1 LLKIDVPKNHPRYE
15 SLLLREKVK
24 DCLKEGIISE
34 VGIAAHGRGEA
45 FDYFLGEKTTEEGK
59 KAIKAAAIMLCRA
72 KNPVISVNG
81 NTACLVPSQIVEL
94 SKSVPLKIEI
104 NLFYRIYE
112 REAKIK
118 KRLEDHGAIKILGV
132 GENANESIPGL
143 DSLRGKV
150 SEEGIFT
157 SDVVIVP
164 LEDGDR
170 ALALKKMGKK
180 IIAIDLN
187 PISRT
192 SLCADITIVDNVIR
206 AMPLLIEEI
215 KKFKQKGIEED
226 YIFNNKE
233 NIKKSIEMMKDNLIC
248 WEEKINER

>member
-1 LLKIDVPKNHPRYE
+1 MDIPKNHPRYD
-15 SLLLREKVK
+15 SLLLREKIK
-24 DCLKEGIISE
+24 DCLKEGVLSE

-45 FDYFLGEKTTEEGK
+45 FDYLLGEKTTEEAD
-59 KAIKAAAIMLCRA
+59 KAIKAAAIMICKA
-72 KNPVISVNG
+72 ETPVISVNG
-81 NTACLVPSQIVEL
+81 NIACLVPGEIVQL
-94 SKSVPLKIEI
+94 SKIVPLKIEI
-104 NLFYRIYE
+104 NLFYRTYE
-112 REAKIK
+112 REIKIK
-118 KRLEDHGAIKILGV
+118 KRLEKYGATTILGI

-150 SEEGIFT
+150 SEEGIFN

-187 PISRT
+187 PFSRT
-192 SLCADITIVDNVIR
+192 SLCSDITIVDNVVR
-206 AMPLLIEEI
+206 AMPKLIEEI
-215 KKFKQKGIEED
+215 KKFKDKHIEECIEFD
-226 YIFNNKE
+226 NSE
-233 NIKKSIEMMKDNLIC
+233 NIRKSIEIMKNNLIH

>member
-1 LLKIDVPKNHPRYE
+1 MDVPKSHPRYE
-15 SLLLREKVK
+15 SLVLREKVK
-24 DCLKEGIISE
+24 DCLKAGIISE

-45 FDYFLGEKTTEEGK
+45 FDYLLGERTTEEAN
-59 KAIKAAAIMLCRA
+59 KAIKAAAMMLCRA

-81 NTACLVPSQIVEL
+81 NIACLVPGEIVEL
-94 SKSVPLKIEI
+94 SKIAPLKIEI
-104 NLFYRIYE
+104 NLFYRTYE
-112 REAKIK
+112 REIKVK
-118 KRLEDHGAIKILGV
+118 KRLEKYGAITILGV
-132 GENANESIPGL
+132 GENADESIPGL

-150 SEEGIFT
+150 SKEGIFN

-187 PISRT
+187 PLSRT
-192 SLCADITIVDNVIR
+192 SLCSDITIVDNVVR
-206 AMPLLIEEI
+206 VMPKLIEEI
-215 KKFKQKGIEED
+215 KKFKDKRIEESNEFD
-226 YIFNNKE
+226 NSE
-233 NIKKSIEMMKDNLIC
+233 NIRKSIEIMKNNLIH

>member
-1 LLKIDVPKNHPRYE
+1 MDVPKSHPRYD
-15 SLLLREKVK
+15 SLRLREKVK

-45 FDYFLGEKTTEEGK
+45 FDYFLGEKTTEE
-59 KAIKAAAIMLCRA
+59 AINSIKAAAVMLCRA

-81 NTACLVPSQIVEL
+81 NIACIVPNEIVEL
-94 SKSVPLKIEI
+94 SKIVPLKIEI
-104 NLFYRIYE
+104 NLFYRTYE
-112 REAKIK
+112 RETKIK
-118 KRLEDHGAIKILGV
+118 KRLEKHGASHILGV
-132 GENANESIPGL
+132 GENADESIPGL

-150 SEEGIFT
+150 SKYGIFT

-187 PISRT
+187 PLSRT
-192 SLCADITIVDNVIR
+192 SLCADITIVDNVVR
-206 AMPLLIEEI
+206 AMPKLIEEI
-215 KKFKQKGIEED
+215 NKFKEKGNEED
-226 YIFNNKE
+226 LIFDNRE
-233 NIKKSIEMMKDNLIC
+233 NIKKSIQRMKDNLIH
-248 WEEKINER
+248 WGEKINER

>member
-1 LLKIDVPKNHPRYE
+1 MDIAKNHPRYQ
-15 SLLLREKVK
+15 SLMLREKVK
-24 DCLKEGIISE
+24 ECLRGGILSE

-45 FDYFLGEKTTEEGK
+45 FDYFLGEKTTSEAK
-59 KAIKAAAIMLCRA
+59 KSIKAAAIMICRA
-72 KNPVISVNG
+72 NNPVISING
-81 NTACLVPSQIVEL
+81 NTACLVPNEIVEL

-104 NLFYRIYE
+104 NLFYRTLE
-112 REAKIK
+112 REIKIK
-118 KRLEDHGAIKILGV
+118 ERLEKYGATNVLGV
-132 GENANESIPGL
+132 GENANQFIPEL

-150 SEEGIFT
+150 SQEGIFN

-187 PISRT
+187 PLSRT
-192 SLCADITIVDNVIR
+192 SLCSDITIVDNVVR
-206 AMPLLIEEI
+206 AMPKLIEEI
-215 KKFKQKGIEED
+215 KKFKDKHIEEGIEFD
-226 YIFNNKE
+226 NNE
-233 NIKKSIEMMKDNLIC
+233 NIRKSIEIMKNNLIR